1 MGIVRNFRPFM
12 EDAASMSLPVNTI
25 EDDSQSTWES
35 LDSYHSYE
43 LQWLGPILYPL
54 SLAIIAQALVFVDIV
69 QSHKGRRFLPQLWYS
84 AQGNRTSKASTFK
97 PMDHRI
103 NLVAAIIM
111 IAEVVFAVCCL
122 VQCIIN
128 YHSRAFVG
136 TRTACDVQA
145 AYATYY
151 VFSAIG
157 LAAYGI
163 LVGWRVIATGG
174 QCHFF
179 RARALIG
186 SGLLIHFIA
195 AFIALLPLFGVDGWM
210 FATDYCMFH
219 IEAPVYCTLFL
230 TFFSASAVTILIALR
245 KASVFAEGASSKR
258 HAYKLLL
265 VSAGYLCVAWLTTCV
280 IAFLW
285 IFNGTVYDSS
295 QWRIYGAQAII
306 LHSNQLFTP
315 LLFGWFWR
323 HAMQSVISQSDS
335 SAIMPST

>member
-25 EDDSQSTWES
+25 EDDSRANYES

-151 VFSAIG
+151 VFAAIG

-163 LVGWRVIATGG
+163 VVGWRVISTGG
-174 QCHFF
+174 KCPLF
-179 RARALIG
+179 RVPPLLAAG
-186 SGLLIHFIA
+186 VLIHSTA
-195 AFIALLPLFGVDGWM
+195 AIIALLPLFGVDGWM

-219 IEAPVYCTLFL
+219 IEAPTYCTLFL
-230 TFFSASAVTILIALR
+230 TFFSTS
-245 KASVFAEGASSKR
+245 
-258 HAYKLLL
+258 
-265 VSAGYLCVAWLTTCV
+265 V
-280 IAFLW
+280 IAITF
-285 IFNGTVYDSS
+285 
-295 QWRIYGAQAII
+295 
-306 LHSNQLFTP
+306 
-315 LLFGWFWR
+315 
-323 HAMQSVISQSDS
+323 
-335 SAIMPST
+335 